1 MSLGKKMLNTNDDMV
16 LFVLRMVLGIVF
28 FPHGAQKVLGWFGG
42 PGFSGTMG
50 FFTGQMHIPAI
61 FAFLAI
67 LAEFGGSL
75 CLIIGLLTRVAA
87 FGIGVVMVVAVLT
100 VHLPHGFFMNWGGN
114 QSGEGFEYHLLALG
128 IAIAL
133 VIGGGGAASLDRKVA
148 KNL

>member
-42 PGFSGTMG
+42 PGFSGTMR